1 MTAAQLTTDYKGKD
15 FTASLTVGN
24 PNIINSSGVYVAHYL
39 QAVTNK
45 LSLGA
50 ELAYQ
55 CGPAVPGG
63 EIAIV
68 SAAGR

>member
-1 MTAAQLTTDYKGKD
+1 MTAAQLTTDYKGQD
-15 FTASLTVGN
+15 FTASVTVGN
-24 PNIINSSGVYVAHYL
+24 PNIINNSGVFVAHYL
-39 QAVTNK
+39 QSVTNK
-45 LSLGA
+45 MALGA

-55 CGPAVPGG
+55 YGPAVPGG

>member
-1 MTAAQLTTDYKGKD
+1 MTAAQLTTDYRGSD

-24 PNIINSSGVYVAHYL
+24 PNLINNSGVFVSHYL
-39 QAVTNK
+39 QSVTQK
-45 LSLGA
+45 LALGA

-55 CGPAVPGG
+55 YGPAVPGG

-68 SAAGR
+68 SGAAR

>member
-15 FTASLTVGN
+15 FTASMTVGN
-24 PNIINSSGVYVAHYL
+24 PNLINNSGVYVAHYL
-39 QAVTNK
+39 QSVTQK
-45 LSLGA
+45 LALGA

-55 CGPAVPGG
+55 FGPAVPGG

-68 SAAGR
+68 SAAGK